1 MALHTISMPAP
12 GDAFPLLR
20 GHRTRLRA
28 PHPDDAGPLA
38 ALLPDAAGYLAE
50 CGGFLARGDRIDW
63 IVTTHRDDTAIGT
76 CTLHGIDMRARCAEI
91 GYALVPDA
99 RGHGFA
105 TDAAGR
111 AIAWARQAL
120 DLRRIDAHADPS
132 NLASQRVLARLHFV
146 AEAPDRY
153 CLSCSGST

>member
-20 GHRTRLRA
+20 GRRTRLRA
-28 PHPDDAGPLA
+28 PQAVPRR
-38 ALLPDAAGYLAE
+38 PDAAGYLAE

-63 IVTTHRDDTAIGT
+63 IVTTHRDDIAIGT
-76 CTLHGIDMRARCAEI
+76 CTLHGIDLRARCAEI

>member
-20 GHRTRLRA
+20 GRRTRLRA

-63 IVTTHRDDTAIGT
+63 IVTTHRDDVAIGT
-76 CTLHGIDMRARCAEI
+76 CTLHGIDVRARCAEI
-91 GYALVPDA
+91 GYALVPGA

-105 TDAAGR
+105 TDAATR
-111 AIAWARQAL
+111 VIAWAAQAIG
-120 DLRRIDAHADPS
+120 LRRIEACVDPA
-132 NLASQRVLARLHFV
+132 NLASLRLIERLGFV
-146 AEAPDRY
+146 PVGPDRY
-153 CLSCSGST
+153 GLSP